1 MYYLVQACIVSTIDT
16 FGSFQSH
23 ADKNV
28 VVLFARSTVRLE
40 GRKLAVEKLVS
51 GKKLV
56 FKVNDK
62 ADWTREVTTNNCLT
76 SQPLKK
82 WVVVYVQKNADVVK
96 NFVQLMLKLAPKMG
110 FQVAQPE
117 MAELPND
124 RTETYVKTIRDK
136 TDPSLQL
143 ICAIMPTP
151 RDDR

>member
-1 MYYLVQACIVSTIDT
+1 
-16 FGSFQSH
+16 
-23 ADKNV
+23 
-28 VVLFARSTVRLE
+28 
-40 GRKLAVEKLVS
+40 
-51 GKKLV
+51 
-56 FKVNDK
+56 
-62 ADWTREVTTNNCLT
+62 
-76 SQPLKK
+76 
-82 WVVVYVQKNADVVK
+82 
-96 NFVQLMLKLAPKMG
+96 MLKLAPKMG

>member
-1 MYYLVQACIVSTIDT
+1 MY
-16 FGSFQSH
+16 FGI
-23 ADKNV
+23 
-28 VVLFARSTVRLE
+28 
-40 GRKLAVEKLVS
+40 
-51 GKKLV
+51 
-56 FKVNDK
+56 
-62 ADWTREVTTNNCLT
+62 REVWLILYRRFSASCFTRLSST
-76 SQPLKK
+76 QPTLKK
-82 WVVVYVQKNADVVK
+82 WVVVYVQKNADVAK

-143 ICAIMPTP
+143 VCAIMPTP